1 MNRLTRAALPVL
13 LLLPTLSPAAQ
24 SAEKPKKDN
33 KAAQPSAVRD
43 FVNSETGRLEG
54 EVVGLI
60 QQHAALAAGATAWL
74 DLRID
79 SRILS
84 RWVCQQLLNADPN
97 SDTQAIV
104 WLRYTDA
111 LSLSATLDAANLTA
125 APTPAQAA
133 ALAKIHKA
141 TFDLKDIENTAD
153 LDKTLSAF
161 RDPLFAALNAGK
173 PVDVRPAMPSV
184 VNAGGAKES
193 ATTTDVPLTLDQMM
207 PRVTQ
212 LSISAPLRQQ
222 LMAAISSAKAQTGE
236 DAEKL
241 TGALRDAIALA
252 SVLQTNLAVDPD
264 ARASMEQQLGEA
276 IALYSDPRLR
286 DAGQQRLAG
295 LQEYRLIATRV
306 AAMKLPP
313 EMMKA
318 FTPAVAYGRDHP
330 ESIDTILTTIRKFA
344 TLDAQMATKRPALA
358 TDAPS
363 RAAEQQLKN
372 YAVER
377 AGLLGEVESMSG
389 GGAFNVTPD
398 NLADHVAKL
407 QKIAQLYDL
416 LKNLPTMQQQLL
428 ALKPKPTGGLEK
440 RITQAVVHSAN
451 LDDPQ
456 QPDSTQLLINVAALA
471 ASWQAAQAEA
481 AKPIADDP
489 MHVYTGKSWAEANAA
504 LKQMATELTTSVAA
518 GGEIDT
524 AKLAALGRAPA
535 VFEGVRR
542 VAAITDKLGD
552 AKGLARWADCNFDE
566 KKLTGTL
573 DAYQTDFSA
582 IASATLTGTGDDK
595 TLANVQ
601 KKYRGLLATLNTI
614 AAVAPACE
622 KIPADLAAL
631 LSRLTITSDHTP
643 REASVR
649 ALCWTTDLIGL
660 MQAAPDTDAAAI
672 GKLRDRLLL
681 TLNRAYPAAAA
692 Q

>member
-1 MNRLTRAALPVL
+1 MNRITRAVLPVL
-13 LLLPTLSPAAQ
+13 FLLPTLSPLTHAADR
-24 SAEKPKKDN
+24 PKKE
-33 KAAQPSAVRD
+33 KAPQPSAVRD
-43 FVNSETGRLEG
+43 FVSSETQRLEG
-54 EVVGLI
+54 EMAGLI
-60 QQHAALAAGATAWL
+60 QQHVALSAGAAAWL

-79 SRILS
+79 SRVLS

-104 WLRYTDA
+104 WLRYQDT
-111 LSLSATLDAANLTA
+111 LNLSATLDAANLTT

-141 TFDLKDIENTAD
+141 TFEFKDIENTSD
-153 LDKTLSAF
+153 LDKTLSAL

-173 PVDVRPAMPSV
+173 PVDVRPPMPSI
-184 VNAGGAKES
+184 VNGSKDTS
-193 ATTTDVPLTLDQMM
+193 MATDAPLTLDQMT

-222 LMAAISSAKAQTGE
+222 LMAAIASAKLQTGD
-236 DAEKL
+236 DADKL
-241 TGALRDAIALA
+241 TAALRDAIALA

-295 LQEYRLIATRV
+295 LQQYRMIALRV
-306 AAMKLPP
+306 GAMKLSP

-318 FTPAVAYGRDHP
+318 FTPAIAYGRDHP
-330 ESIDTILTTIRKFA
+330 ETIDTILTTIAKFSA
-344 TLDAQMATKRPALA
+344 LDAQMATKRPAQA

-372 YAVER
+372 YATER
-377 AGLLGEVESMSG
+377 AGLLGEVESMGG

-398 NLADHVAKL
+398 NLADHEAKL
-407 QKIAQLYDL
+407 QKISQLYDL

-456 QPDSTQLLINVAALA
+456 QPDSTELLINIAALA
-471 ASWQAAQAEA
+471 ANWQAAQAEA
-481 AKPIADDP
+481 AKPIADEP
-489 MHVYTGKSWAEANAA
+489 MHTYTGKSWAEANAA
-504 LKQMATELTTSVAA
+504 LKQMATDVTTSIAT
-518 GGEIDT
+518 GGDIDT
-524 AKLAALGRAPA
+524 TKIAALGRAPA

-542 VAAITDKLGD
+542 VAAITEKFGD
-552 AKGLARWADCNFDE
+552 AKSLARWADCNFDE

-582 IASATLTGTGDDK
+582 IGSATLTGTGDDK
-595 TLANVQ
+595 TLADVQ
-601 KKYRGLLATLNTI
+601 RKYRGLLATLDTI
-614 AAVAPACE
+614 AAVAPACD

-631 LSRLTITSDHTP
+631 LSRLTITSEGTR
-643 REASVR
+643 RESAVR
-649 ALCWTTDLIGL
+649 ALCWTNDLIGL
-660 MQAAPDTDAAAI
+660 MQAAPDTDATAVT
-672 GKLRDRLLL
+672 KTRDRLLQ
-681 TLNRAYPAAAA
+681 TLNRVYPAAPA